1 MIEGELQIPGASTRS
16 SEKGVGY
23 AFIARHIIQ
32 FHYLKA
38 MPSIFNLMLTI
49 WMVDL
54 E

>member
-1 MIEGELQIPGASTRS
+1 MIEGELQIPGASTS

-23 AFIARHIIQ
+23 AFIAQHIIQ

-38 MPSIFNLMLTI
+38 MPYIYNLMLTI